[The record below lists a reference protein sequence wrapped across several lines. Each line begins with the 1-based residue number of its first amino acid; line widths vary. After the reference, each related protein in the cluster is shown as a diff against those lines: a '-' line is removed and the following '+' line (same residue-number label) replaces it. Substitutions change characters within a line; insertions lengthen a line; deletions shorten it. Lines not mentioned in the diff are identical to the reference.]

1 MRMGL
6 TGNFGSVALEDQGVR
21 ALGQSIEIPGC
32 EDASLHIAIVQGDT
46 IVHGPATTSGGN
58 WTTDPPLPAGALRAG
73 DALGLASQT
82 LVTVSD
88 GTLPSFVTFT
98 WSEQLVIAGPGE

>member
-1 MRMGL
+1 MGL
-6 TGNFGSVALEDQGVR
+6 AGNFGSVELVGEQLKASGNTDELT
-21 ALGQSIEIPGC
+21 GC
-32 EDASLHIAIVQGDT
+32 EIASVHIAIVQDGNV
-46 IVHGPATTSGGN
+46 VHGPAQILGGGG
-58 WTTDPPLPAGALRAG
+58 WLADSLSAPGFHAG

-98 WSEQLVIAGPGE
+98 WSETVVIAGEGE

>member
-1 MRMGL
+1 MPA
-6 TGNFGSVALEDQGVR
+6 TGNFGSVALEGDRLR
-21 ALGQSIEIPGC
+21 ALGESVELGGC

-46 IVHGPATTSGGN
+46 IVHGAAQSSAGSWVTN
-58 WTTDPPLPAGALRAG
+58 PPLAASGLRAG

-82 LVTVSD
+82 LVTVAD

-98 WSEQLVIAGPGE
+98 WAENLVIAGEGE

>member
-1 MRMGL
+1 MSL
-6 TGNFGSVALEDQGVR
+6 SGNFGSVALEGDQLR
-21 ALGQSIEIPGC
+21 ALGQSIELGGC

-46 IVHGPATTSGGN
+46 IVHGAAQTSGAS
-58 WTTDPPLPAGALRAG
+58 WVTDPLLPAAGLRAG

-98 WSEQLVIAGPGE
+98 WSESIVIAGEGE